1 MKRALVTAMAAALL
15 AACAPAGEPRPG
27 AVVSTDAGPVRGVLA
42 EEYRLFQGIPFAAPP
57 VGELR
62 WRPPQPVQRWSQP
75 RDATEPGGVCAQVA
89 SPVADIASES
99 EDCLYLNVLAP
110 DSAVPLP
117 VMVWIHGGG
126 GTNGAGS
133 YFDAHRLALGG
144 DVVVVTI
151 NYRLGVFGAFGY
163 PGLPGSGTFGL
174 ADQQAALGWVQRNI
188 AAFGGDPGNVTV
200 FGESFGAYAATA
212 QLTSPGARGLFHRV
226 ALQSGL
232 ALHDYPPGMI
242 VPGSPAVPS
251 LWISSAELAGLGSSV
266 AAELGCAD
274 PATALECLRRR
285 PARDLLPVTSIFTRY
300 AYGTDALP
308 DDPVA
313 ALRAGRFHRVPV
325 ISGATRDEHRLY
337 AAAFYDLAGRPIT
350 PQSYAQLL
358 AEAFGPAAGRVAA
371 RYPLEAYESPSL
383 AWSAV
388 GTDRLWALA
397 TAEQNRLLAAHVPTY
412 AYEFADRAA
421 PPTVRFPP
429 GFPPGA
435 YHSAEVFYQF
445 DESGT
450 GEFGATAGEFTP
462 AQRRLA
468 EQLNSYW
475 ANFAR
480 TGDPKT
486 PGLPPWPAFG
496 PGAPHVQSLAPAPTG
511 IHPVD
516 YSAEHHL
523 PFWRALLP

>member
-27 AVVSTDAGPVRGVLA
+27 AVVNTEAGPVRGTLA
-42 EEYRLFQGIPFAAPP
+42 TDYRLFQGIPFAAPP

-75 RDATEPGGVCAQVA
+75 RDATKPGGVCAQVA
-89 SPVADIASES
+89 SPVADIAGEN

-110 DSAVPLP
+110 DSAAPLP
-117 VMVWIHGGG
+117 VMVWLHGGG

-174 ADQQAALGWVQRNI
+174 ADQQAALRWVQRNI
-188 AAFGGDPGNVTV
+188 AVFGGDPGNVTV
-200 FGESFGAYAATA
+200 FGESFGAYSATA
-212 QLTSPGARGLFHRV
+212 QLTSPGARGLFHRA

-251 LWISSAELAGLGSSV
+251 LWISPAELAGLGSSV
-266 AAELGCAD
+266 AEQLGCAD

-300 AYGTDALP
+300 AYGTDTLP
-308 DDPVA
+308 EDPIA
-313 ALRAGRFHRVPV
+313 ALRVGRFHRVPV

-337 AAAFYDLAGRPIT
+337 TAAFYDLAGRPIT
-350 PQSYAQLL
+350 PQGYAQLL
-358 AEAFGPAAGRVAA
+358 AEAFGPAAGQV
-371 RYPLEAYESPSL
+371 
-383 AWSAV
+383 
-388 GTDRLWALA
+388 
-397 TAEQNRLLAAHVPTY
+397 
-412 AYEFADRAA
+412 
-421 PPTVRFPP
+421 
-429 GFPPGA
+429 
-435 YHSAEVFYQF
+435 
-445 DESGT
+445 
-450 GEFGATAGEFTP
+450 
-462 AQRRLA
+462 
-468 EQLNSYW
+468 
-475 ANFAR
+475 
-480 TGDPKT
+480 
-486 PGLPPWPAFG
+486 
-496 PGAPHVQSLAPAPTG
+496 
-511 IHPVD
+511 
-516 YSAEHHL
+516 
-523 PFWRALLP
+523 